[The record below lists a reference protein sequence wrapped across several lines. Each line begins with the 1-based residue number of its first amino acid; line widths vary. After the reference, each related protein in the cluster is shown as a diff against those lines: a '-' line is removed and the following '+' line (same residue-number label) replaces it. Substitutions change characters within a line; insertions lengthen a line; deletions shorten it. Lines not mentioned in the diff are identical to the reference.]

1 MQLRQ
6 IAGTFAAAF
15 ALAGPAQAGLF
26 DDEEARQQIAEL
38 RDTQGRAQLD
48 LANQIEALKGEL
60 AKMRG
65 QVETLNHELESAKKR
80 QQDFYL
86 DLDTRVRKFEGP
98 VGGNA
103 SSGEAKP
110 AADSSGEVGAVA
122 AKKPAADP
130 AEESR
135 AYEAALNLFKG
146 GKYKEA
152 AGAFETFVKEHPDS
166 DLAPSAQYWLGNS
179 HYGLRDCKKAIEA
192 QKVVLARWP
201 NHPKAADAMLNTST
215 CQQELGDAKGA
226 RKTLETLA
234 AKYPGTPSG
243 DAAAKRLK
251 KK

>member
-6 IAGTFAAAF
+6 IALAIASAL

-26 DDEEARQQIAEL
+26 DDEEARRQIAEL
-38 RDTQGRAQLD
+38 RDTQGRAQLE
-48 LANQIEALKGEL
+48 LANQLEALKGEL

-65 QVETLNHELESAKKR
+65 MLEKLNYELESAKKR

-86 DLDTRVRKFEGP
+86 DLDTRLRKFEGP
-98 VGGNA
+98 AAGNA
-103 SSGEAKP
+103 PAGDAKPGSESSGDGAP
-110 AADSSGEVGAVA
+110 AAT
-122 AKKPAADP
+122 KKAPADP
-130 AEESR
+130 AEEAR

-152 AGAFETFVKEHPDS
+152 AGAFEAFVKGHPES

-179 HYGLRDCKKAIEA
+179 HYGLRDCKKAIDA
-192 QKVVLARWP
+192 QKVVIARWP
-201 NHPKAADAMLNTST
+201 SHPKAADAMLNMST

-226 RKTLETLA
+226 RQTLESLA